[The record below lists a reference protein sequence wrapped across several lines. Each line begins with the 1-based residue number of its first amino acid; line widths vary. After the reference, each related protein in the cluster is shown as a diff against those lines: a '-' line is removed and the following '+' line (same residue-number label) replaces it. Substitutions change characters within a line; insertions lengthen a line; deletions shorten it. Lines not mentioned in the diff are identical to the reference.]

1 MQKNTITELVQIP
14 GFSVTEISF
23 GDRKGQVPEVR
34 IRLTRDK
41 PWYCCSGC
49 GQSYLTYYDGQPY
62 EVRDL
67 PYGKWKK
74 AYLLFD
80 KVRVECPKCG
90 VKTEKLE
97 WLDGWSRLTKR
108 FEEEVAREC
117 RLIQSIKDVSKRCY
131 LGWDTVKEIDKKYLD
146 QELNPPDFKG
156 VESIAVDE
164 ISLRRHH
171 KYATV
176 ISETRR
182 RRVLW
187 VEKDRTEKS
196 LGRFYKRLGKDGC
209 QQIRAVAM
217 DMWEAYEKATR
228 KYCPK
233 AEIVYDQFHI
243 IQNYGKVIDK
253 VRNME
258 LAKANKEQ
266 QGVLKGTKYLLLAN
280 RASVLGKKRV
290 KLDELLRLNKALSTV
305 YILKDDLKH
314 LWDYSSEGWA
324 RKWFAG
330 WYQRASESGITP
342 LIKFADSLKEHL
354 AGILAH
360 CRYWISTSFLEGMN
374 NKIKVIKRIAFGFR
388 DMDYF
393 FLKIRGAFNGE

>member
-49 GQSYLTYYDGQPY
+49 GQSYLTYYDGQSY

>member
-1 MQKNTITELVQIP
+1 MQKDTITELVQIP
-14 GFSVTEISF
+14 GFSVADISF
-23 GDRKGQVPEVR
+23 WERKGQTPEVR
-34 IRLTRDK
+34 IRLTRNK

-49 GQSYLTYYDGQPY
+49 GQYYLTYYDCWPY

-74 AYLLFD
+74 SYLVFE

-90 VKTEKLE
+90 VKIEKLD
-97 WLDGWSRLTKR
+97 WLEAWSRLTKR
-108 FEEEVAREC
+108 FEEEVAQEC
-117 RLIQSIKDVSKRCY
+117 RLIQSIKDVAKRCH
-131 LGWDTVKEIDKKYLD
+131 LGWDTVKEIDKKYLER
-146 QELNPPDFKG
+146 ELNPPDFSE

-176 ISETRR
+176 VSETRR

-196 LGRFYKRLGKDGC
+196 LGRFYKQLGKDVC
-209 QQIRAVAM
+209 KRIRAVAM

-228 KYCPK
+228 KYCPD

-258 LAKANKEQ
+258 LAKAKKEQ
-266 QGVLKGTKYLLLAN
+266 QGILKGTKYLLLAN
-280 RASVLGKKRV
+280 RANVLGKRRV
-290 KLDELLRLNKALSTV
+290 KLDELLRLNKAISIV

-314 LWDYSSEGWA
+314 LWDYSYEGWA
-324 RKWFAG
+324 KKWFAG
-330 WYQRASESGITP
+330 WYKRATESGITL

-393 FLKIRGAFNGE
+393 FLKIRGAFRG

>member
-1 MQKNTITELVQIP
+1 MRNTELVQIP
-14 GFSVTEISF
+14 GFSVEEMSF
-23 GDRKGQVPEVR
+23 WERKGQIPEVR

-41 PWYCCSGC
+41 PCYCCAGC
-49 GQSYLTYYDGQPY
+49 GQYYLTYYDCQPY

-74 AYLLFD
+74 AYLLFE

-90 VKTEKLE
+90 VKIERLE
-97 WLDGWSRLTKR
+97 WLEPWARLTKR
-108 FEEEVAREC
+108 FEDEVAHEC
-117 RLIQSIKDVSKRCY
+117 RLIQSIKDVAKRCQ

-146 QELNPPDFKG
+146 KELNPPDFSG

-164 ISLRRHH
+164 ISIKKHH

-176 ISETRR
+176 VSETRR

-196 LGRFYKRLGKDGC
+196 LGRFYKVLGKDGC
-209 QQIRAVAM
+209 KRIRSVAM

-233 AEIVYDQFHI
+233 AKIVYDQFHI
-243 IQNYGKVIDK
+243 VQNYGKVIDK

-266 QGVLKGTKYLLLAN
+266 QGVLKGTKYLLLSN
-280 RASVLGKKRV
+280 RANILGKRRV
-290 KLDELLRLNKALSTV
+290 KLDELLRLNKTISLV

-314 LWDYSSEGWA
+314 LWDYAYEGWA
-324 RKWFAG
+324 KKWFAG
-330 WYQRASESGITP
+330 WYQRAIESGIVP
-342 LIKFADSLKEHL
+342 LIKFAESLKEHL

-374 NKIKVIKRIAFGFR
+374 NKIKVIKRISFGFR

-393 FLKIRGAFNGE
+393 FLKIRGAFND